1 MALIFSSGGGRLGN
15 QLLNLIHLNAIYFEH
30 NIELYKINDLF
41 ITGKNR
47 SFIFRILRKNTTWE
61 VVNNST
67 KQNILNKLFLKI
79 LIRLLHLSYFVL
91 PYKRSYKIGPESN
104 IPKFIVGTPC
114 QISFFNELIK
124 ESNKFNV
131 IISGW
136 GLRNWDLVLKHK
148 KSIVKNIQCGLA
160 PILNINKSL
169 LNDYL
174 FVHIR
179 RSDFLDI
186 DEYNDLNFSDE
197 EWLKS
202 ILKICNIED
211 INKVVIFSD
220 SDIKTKMISYLKSR
234 KIEVNLPNPELN
246 QNKSFLELFVSY
258 LYHAKAVICNGSSLS
273 LSMSFL
279 FHEKI
284 YLPSKKLDFQN
295 INLNNAHNSYPTS
308 LNWN

>member
-15 QLLNLIHLNAIYFEH
+15 QLLNLIHLNAICLEH
-30 NIELYKINDLF
+30 NIEIYKINDLF
-41 ITGKNR
+41 IKGKSR
-47 SFIFRILRKNTTWE
+47 SLFFRILKNNTTWE
-61 VVNNST
+61 VVNDSSN
-67 KQNILNKLFLKI
+67 QNILNKLFLKI
-79 LIRLLHLSYFVL
+79 LIRLLHFFYFVL
-91 PYKRSYKIGPESN
+91 PYKRSYKIGNEKN
-104 IPKFIVGTPC
+104 IPKLIVGTPF
-114 QISFFNELIK
+114 QISSINGLIQ
-124 ESNKFNV
+124 ESNKFDV

-136 GLRNWDLVLKHK
+136 GLRNWDLVFKYK
-148 KSIVKNIQCGLA
+148 KSIVKNIQNGLP
-160 PILNINKSL
+160 PIFNVDKSHIN
-169 LNDYL
+169 NYL

-179 RSDFLDI
+179 RSDFLNI

-202 ILKICNIED
+202 ILKICNLED

-234 KIEVNLPNPELN
+234 KIEVILPNSELY

-258 LYHAKAVICNGSSLS
+258 SYHAKAVISNASTLS

-295 INLNNAHNSYPTS
+295 IALKKAHNSYPTS